1 MTPLRIVAA
10 LASLPAGVLS
20 IRLVAGY
27 ASQAGRDDLAFLPL
41 LAMAPIVTGLLIVC
55 ASSGHRMEMR
65 RRLDA
70 AFMGGLIVGSAS
82 FFVGALGP
90 LLLLRGG
97 QGTSLGFFLTGPL
110 GFDVGAITALAG
122 TLRTRDTE
130 NDDPLTALGGPSSP
144 LIRSV
149 LAMLVGAIVAGVLG
163 NAATFFSVAAWS
175 GSDAAT
181 PATEAGRVW
190 VWLPVAAWRIA
201 AGAAGGYLAARVA
214 GRQEVRHGAVLA
226 VLQFIPVVLLVAT
239 TNLASVGAVLLATCL
254 PVLAAAGIWAG
265 ARLRAAQVAER

>member
-1 MTPLRIVAA
+1 MTPFRILAA

-20 IRLVAGY
+20 IRMVVGY
-27 ASQAGRDDLAFLPL
+27 TSQAGRDDLAFLPL

-55 ASSGHRMEMR
+55 AASGHRMEMR

-110 GFDVGAITALAG
+110 GFDVGAISALAG
-122 TLRTRDTE
+122 TFRTRDTA
-130 NDDPLTALGGPSSP
+130 NDDPLTALGGPSNP
-144 LIRSV
+144 IIRSV
-149 LAMLVGAIVAGVLG
+149 LAMLVGAVVAGVLG

-175 GSDAAT
+175 GSGAT
-181 PATEAGRVW
+181 GPATEAGHW
-190 VWLPVAAWRIA
+190 WLWLPVATWRIV
-201 AGAAGGYLAARVA
+201 AGVAGGYLAARIA
-214 GRQEVRHGAVLA
+214 GRQEVRHGVVLA
-226 VLQFIPVVLLVAT
+226 ILQFIPLALLVAT
-239 TNLASVGAVLLATCL
+239 TDLASVRAVLLATCL
-254 PVLAAAGIWAG
+254 PVLAAVGIWTG